1 MRKRLFTTLLATLAV
16 SGCGGEGA
24 RLELTVASDDPEVIR
39 RTQAVLYYRLS
50 EATRNPFANLAT
62 GYFPETGKLVF
73 EYDRSAPDA
82 ASLEY
87 LYSTRGD
94 VRFWSTGANG
104 EELQW
109 IDNGDIETAES
120 SKGDV
125 FLAFR
130 YDSLERI
137 DEVSSANLGATLK
150 SELDG
155 ERLQEVVI
163 GYPIGRYFEVDVED
177 EATARNMAIVLRSG
191 PLPVAVSE
199 YAAP

>member
-1 MRKRLFTTLLATLAV
+1 MHKRLMTMLAATLAV
-16 SGCGGEGA
+16 SACGDGA
-24 RLELTVASDDPEVIR
+24 RLELTVASEDPEVIR

-62 GYFPETGKLVF
+62 GYFPDTGKLVF

-87 LYSTRGD
+87 LYTTRGD
-94 VRFWSTGANG
+94 VRFWSTDANG

-109 IDNGDIETAES
+109 IGNADIETAES
-120 SKGDV
+120 SKDEV

-130 YDSLERI
+130 YDALERI
-137 DEVSSANLGATLK
+137 DEVSAANLGVTLK
-150 SELDG
+150 SEVDG
-155 ERLQEVVI
+155 ERLRDVVI
-163 GYPIGRYFEVDVED
+163 GYPIGRYFEFDVDD
-177 EATARNMAIVLRSG
+177 EIAARNLAIVLRSG

-199 YAAP
+199 YAAQ

>member
-1 MRKRLFTTLLATLAV
+1 MLRRICPLIVATLV
-16 SGCGGEGA
+16 LGGCGGEGA
-24 RLELTVASDDPEVIR
+24 RLELVVASDDPEVVR
-39 RTQAVLYYRLS
+39 HTQEILYYRLR

-87 LYSTRGD
+87 LYTTRGD
-94 VRFWSTGANG
+94 VRFWSVDANG
-104 EELQW
+104 EDVQW
-109 IDNGDIETAES
+109 MSNRDIETAES
-120 SKGDV
+120 SKDDV

-130 YDSLERI
+130 YDALERI

-150 SELDG
+150 SEIDG
-155 ERLQEVVI
+155 TPLQEVVVS
-163 GYPIGRYFEVDVED
+163 YPIGRYFEIELGD
-177 EATARNMAIVLRSG
+177 EAAARNMAIVLRSG
-191 PLPVAVSE
+191 PLPVGVSE

>member
-1 MRKRLFTTLLATLAV
+1 MQKRLSTMLLAVLVV

-39 RTQAVLYYRLS
+39 HTQQVLYYRLS

-62 GYFPETGKLVF
+62 GYFPDTGKLVF

-94 VRFWSTGANG
+94 VRFWSIDANG
-104 EELQW
+104 DEVEW
-109 IDNGDIETAES
+109 IGNGDIETAES
-120 SKGDV
+120 SKDEV

-130 YDSLERI
+130 FDALERI
-137 DEVSSANLGATLK
+137 DEVSSANLGATLR

-155 ERLQEVVI
+155 KRLRDVVV
-163 GYPIGRYFEVDVED
+163 GYPIGRYFGLEVED

-191 PLPVAVSE
+191 PLQAAVRE
-199 YAAP
+199 YASP